1 MVAKKGAEKKNT
13 KVAPAK
19 KSAAKVN
26 VAKAAAKKAPAK
38 KVNVTKAAAKKAP
51 TKKLNVTKVA
61 AKKAPA
67 KKVIVTKA
75 AAKKAPAKKVIV
87 TKAAA
92 KKAPTKKVIVEKAV
106 VEKAPVKNN
115 AKPVAKAKTTT
126 VKKTV
131 KVVSAKH
138 SNMVIAEV
146 VPEPVSLIPPTPR
159 NKVKSILVT
168 QPKPE
173 SEKSPYFDLAK
184 KCNIK
189 VDFREFI
196 HVEGISASDFRRD
209 RINILDYSAVIFT
222 SRNAADHYFR
232 MCQEM
237 RITVPESMKYFCISE
252 STAYYLQKYV
262 IFRKRKIFHGKQ
274 TFADMMDV
282 IKKHKDDKFLL
293 PCTDIANV
301 EGSEL
306 LEKAKIRYAKAVI
319 YKTVCSDLSDLANVN
334 YDVIVFF
341 SPSGIKSL
349 FQNFPDFK
357 QNLTRIAAF
366 GASTSKAAE
375 EANLHVDIKAPNPQ
389 APSMTMA
396 LEQYITSVNKG
407 K

>member
-1 MVAKKGAEKKNT
+1 MVAKKATQKKTTKTASKKAAVKTKAENPKSAKVVVKKAAT
-13 KVAPAK
+13 KTAVAPK
-19 KSAAKVN
+19 
-26 VAKAAAKKAPAK
+26 
-38 KVNVTKAAAKKAP
+38 
-51 TKKLNVTKVA
+51 KVA
-61 AKKAPA
+61 AKKVVAPKKLVA
-67 KKVIVTKA
+67 KKVEA
-75 AAKKAPAKKVIV
+75 PKKDTPKKVE
-87 TKAAA
+87 A
-92 KKAPTKKVIVEKAV
+92 TKKVVVAKTKKASPIKTEDTKKVAIASPKKTKATKTKAV
-106 VEKAPVKNN
+106 EEEA
-115 AKPVAKAKTTT
+115 
-126 VKKTV
+126 
-131 KVVSAKH
+131 
-138 SNMVIAEV
+138 VIAE
-146 VPEPVSLIPPTPR
+146 PVNVSTAPPTPR

-173 SEKSPYFDLAK
+173 SEKSPYFVLAK

-196 HVEGISASDFRRD
+196 HVEGIAATDFRRD

-237 RITVPESMKYFCISE
+237 RITVPETMKYFCISE

-301 EGSEL
+301 EGAEL

-341 SPSGIKSL
+341 SPAGVKSL

-366 GASTSKAAE
+366 GATTAKAVEDAD
-375 EANLHVDIKAPNPQ
+375 LYVDIKAPNPL